1 VNDDRP
7 AADLKRAA
15 CGSDIRRMRPA
26 ESPSGGPADG
36 LDAEAAFGPPPA
48 GVQRRTTA
56 RLRLL
61 VLLACLLGAALAL
74 LDLRGSWFGLGASG
88 AATGSESA
96 AVCQGRRAPE
106 VAQISAHEL
115 PGLRH
120 EISGI
125 MPPRVG
131 REYEAG
137 VITSTNLWSD
147 DEPAHSIWAR
157 VSSGPVPAGYEV
169 RWWAL
174 DREGSEDD
182 IVVDALQ
189 FATQAEAKDAL
200 TLALVPGCRRR
211 GAVQAASFPA
221 GASNLF
227 WVNPDRVGQ
236 WDAIFVRGRRLY
248 RVSDVP
254 PEYPRGPGPDRRRP
268 VAAKLTVDA
277 LACALPG
284 ADCATSRASLRDTS
298 LASLTSG
305 SAIGPRSGPPPTRA
319 QAAAYASA
327 VNVRSYDLPE
337 SVTVAG
343 EGPTHD
349 RGYWEAFAR
358 CSGRLRSMHAVVA
371 IHSPAYS
378 YPGYL
383 RFESVYSTVTV
394 LPSESAAN
402 RYLAVLESARARSCI
417 ASLYQRWLTGEVA
430 KGSLLQLRRLTVT
443 ELPTS
448 VPASYRG
455 NWRYRAIAL
464 RLEIPVHYTPGLR
477 GGAQIPVDQ
486 TASQNRSAQF
496 TLYIEGFAFAFGR
509 AVVELTAFTTF
520 HPFPQAN
527 QHFLESVLV
536 GRAEAYAGQPR

>member
-1 VNDDRP
+1 
-7 AADLKRAA
+7 
-15 CGSDIRRMRPA
+15 MQPA
-26 ESPSGGPADG
+26 ESPADRPAGGR
-36 LDAEAAFGPPPA
+36 DAEAAFGHPPA
-48 GVQRRTTA
+48 SARRGAAA

-74 LDLRGSWFGLGASG
+74 LDLRGGWFGLGASG
-88 AATGSESA
+88 AAPGFESA

-106 VAQISAHEL
+106 VARISAPEL

-137 VITSTNLWSD
+137 AITSTNLWSD
-147 DEPAHSIWAR
+147 DEPAHSIWAG
-157 VSSGPVPAGYEV
+157 VASGAVPAGYEV

-227 WVNPDRVGQ
+227 WVNPDHVAE

-254 PEYPRGPGPDRRRP
+254 PEYPSGPGPNRRRP
-268 VAAKLTVDA
+268 VAAKLTVDV

-284 ADCATSRASLRDTS
+284 ADCAASRASIRDTS

-305 SAIGPRSGPPPTRA
+305 SAIGPGSGPSPTRA

-327 VNVRSYDLPE
+327 VNLRSYDLPE
-337 SVTVAG
+337 SIRLAP
-343 EGPTHD
+343 EGPTQD
-349 RGYWEAFAR
+349 RGYWEAFVR
-358 CSGRLRSMHAVVA
+358 CSGRLRSMHAGVA

-378 YPGYL
+378 YPGYS
-383 RFESVYSTVTV
+383 RSESVYSTVTV
-394 LPSESAAN
+394 LANETAAD
-402 RYLAVLESARARSCI
+402 RYMAVLESAQARSCI
-417 ASLYQRWLTGEVA
+417 ASLYERWLTGEVS
-430 KGSLLQLRRLTVT
+430 KGSLLQLGRLTVT

-455 NWRYRAIAL
+455 TWRYRAIAL

-486 TASQNRSAQF
+486 TAGQNRSAQF
-496 TLYIEGFAFAFGR
+496 ALYIEGFAFAYGR

-520 HPFPQAN
+520 HPFPQAD
-527 QHFLESVLV
+527 QHFLESALV